1 MVLSSGTAALY
12 LALRFLLK
20 PCSSVALPT
29 YACAALRNAVTMAG
43 MKPVYIDCSPDSVNI
58 DPSLINSSP
67 VDIAITPS
75 LFGIPFDARS
85 ITNIPVIEDIAQSF
99 GSFTGSMYTGTLGSA
114 GILSFYAT
122 KLITSGGKVALLFLI
137 TVL

>member
-1 MVLSSGTAALY
+1 
-12 LALRFLLK
+12 
-20 PCSSVALPT
+20 
-29 YACAALRNAVTMAG
+29 MAG

-85 ITNIPVIEDIAQSF
+85 ITNIPVIEAIAQSF
-99 GSFTGSMYTGTLGSA
+99 GSFTGSMYTGTLGSQVYYL
-114 GILSFYAT
+114 ICNQ
-122 KLITSGGKVALLFLI
+122 LITSGGKVALLFLI